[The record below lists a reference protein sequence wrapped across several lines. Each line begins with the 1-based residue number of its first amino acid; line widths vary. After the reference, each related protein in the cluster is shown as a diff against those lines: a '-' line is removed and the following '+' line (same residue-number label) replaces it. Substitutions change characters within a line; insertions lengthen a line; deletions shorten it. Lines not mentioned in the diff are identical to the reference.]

1 MTGLGLTGGSLWVA
15 RNGLSGM
22 QPRDTD
28 QLPVRVKTLEAE
40 GSSAGETPVPAPDT
54 VTVVDLFATW
64 CAPCDDQLEILNA
77 IRPEYPAVSFLSV
90 TNERPSETLTRAD
103 ISQWWNRNGGAW
115 TVGLDPG
122 SELLAAFGADGLPY
136 IAIVDESG
144 TVQFGHSGL
153 AGGGRCFG
161 PNSTQ
166 WRKMAEVAVLGT
178 LAFAASA
185 GVATLFAPCAFP
197 LLPGYV
203 GCYLRESDGDVG
215 MLPPATAATFG
226 ALGSLT
232 LVALLVLALGQPLKN
247 ALPML
252 EPVIGVGLIVFGVVM
267 LVNREPEL
275 RVPLPQR
282 PASVTGFGVF
292 GAVYAV
298 AAAGCVVPLFFSV
311 VTQAL
316 ALPVQ
321 ASVLVLTVYALGVAL
336 PLVGVTLLAGAGIGL
351 WRTFGTYLQ
360 RMHQIAAIVMI
371 LAGGG

>member
-1 MTGLGLTGGSLWVA
+1 M
-15 RNGLSGM
+15 
-22 QPRDTD
+22 
-28 QLPVRVKTLEAE
+28 
-40 GSSAGETPVPAPDT
+40 
-54 VTVVDLFATW
+54 
-64 CAPCDDQLEILNA
+64 PCDDQLEILNA

-203 GCYLRESDGDVG
+203 GYYLRESDGDVG

-267 LVNREPEL
+267 LLNREPEL